1 MIPLP
6 LSPTKFFPFVEQE
19 MEKLFPISKDRQYI
33 LSFYAQVLIVDK
45 YPSMSRT
52 AQTSN
57 GMFNDK
63 NVRQALKDLQFCKE
77 IIDNERAKLFKT
89 FDKRKNIYIGGDD
102 TTVSKTGETIA
113 FTQKLYDH
121 SSGSYVNGW
130 LIFDASIKYNEKIYG
145 TSFMIKPPQVKEKHL
160 KKKNNANDQT
170 RDKISTILVETMF
183 TELIL
188 ELQEAGFSKDH
199 IIVLVDRWYPS
210 KHFITF
216 LREVGVNFVVAIK
229 KNSQVILPDKG
240 KYIRSLSKRPG
251 KKPVHF
257 SRELSVEKYFN
268 KYGKS
273 HWLTFPGK
281 PEPSE
286 TKSATLNLNLANQ
299 VKVFAVIF
307 PGQTTW
313 RYFVAPKTYSTVFQM
328 HNHYSKRWAV
338 ETVHQVLKDILGL
351 EGGKMRLEP
360 LVKGHILLV
369 YLIHF
374 YFLKYQ
380 RYLETEYKITLTP
393 RQLYDHVRANLPLI
407 PDPVETQFQANFTEV
422 AQ

>member
-1 MIPLP
+1 MICAPLY
-6 LSPTKFFPFVEQE
+6 PTKFFPFVEQE
-19 MEKLFPISKDRQYI
+19 MEKLFPVSKDRQFI
-33 LSFYAQVLIVDK
+33 LSLYAQVLIADK

-52 AQTSN
+52 AQVSN
-57 GMFNDK
+57 GLFNDK
-63 NVRQALKDLQFCKE
+63 NIRQALKDLQFCKE
-77 IIDNERAKLFKT
+77 IIDNERTKLFKT
-89 FDKRKNIYIGGDD
+89 FDKRKNVYLGGDD
-102 TTVSKTGETIA
+102 TTVSKTGKSIA
-113 FTQKLYDH
+113 FTQKLFDH

-130 LIFDASIKYNEKIYG
+130 LIFDTSIKHDERIYG
-145 TSFMIKPPQVKEKHL
+145 ASFMIKPPQVKEKYF
-160 KKKNNANDQT
+160 KKKTNTNDQT

-188 ELQEAGFSKDH
+188 ELLYVGFSKDH

-210 KHFITF
+210 EHFFTF
-216 LREVGVNFVVAIK
+216 LRKVGVNFVVAIK
-229 KNSQVILPDKG
+229 KNSQVILPDKA
-240 KYIRSLSKRPG
+240 KYIRSLSKRRG

-273 HWLTFPGK
+273 HWLTFSGK
-281 PEPSE
+281 SEPCE

-313 RYFVAPKTYSTVFQM
+313 RYFVAPKTYSSVFQM
-328 HNHYSKRWAV
+328 HQHYSKRWAV

-360 LVKGHILLV
+360 LVKGHIFLV

-380 RYLETEYKITLTP
+380 RYLETEYGITITP
-393 RQLYDHVRANLPLI
+393 RRFLIMLEQLFLLLQIHWKP
-407 PDPVETQFQANFTEV
+407 NFK
-422 AQ
+422 QN